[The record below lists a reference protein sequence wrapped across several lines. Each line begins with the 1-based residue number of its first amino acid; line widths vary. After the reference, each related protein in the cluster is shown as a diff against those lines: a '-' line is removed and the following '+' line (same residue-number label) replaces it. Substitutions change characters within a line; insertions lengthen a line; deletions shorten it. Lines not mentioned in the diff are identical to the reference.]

1 MAYFEWADDLVI
13 DRGVIDADHQKLVA
27 TVNEL
32 HSATSQGRGL
42 EVVADLLDTL
52 LRDTHEHIRREE
64 SLMERLRYPYLKEH
78 RAAHQE
84 FIDLLGQLKQRQ
96 SAGAITVAAQLSSAL
111 RDWLSIHIRRHDK
124 KLFYYL
130 NQNPSHPAARRLLTA
145 NPRTP

>member
-1 MAYFEWADDLVI
+1 MV
-13 DRGVIDADHQKLVA
+13 
-27 TVNEL
+27 
-32 HSATSQGRGL
+32 S
-42 EVVADLLDTL
+42 DLLDTL

-96 SAGAITVAAQLSSAL
+96 SAGAITVAAQLSSVL